1 MLVTNVGHFSTPLK
15 PGPGG
20 LDPSLI
26 YHSKA
31 HKLLYIP
38 NISDLPDGELTCL
51 PFVPYITDQD
61 LFKDTTTICKKWVK
75 SRFLILGDYLSLK
88 VC

>member
-1 MLVTNVGHFSTPLK
+1 MTKKFFWGLSTPLK

-38 NISDLPDGELTCL
+38 NISDLPDGQLTCL
-51 PFVPYITDQD
+51 PFVTYSGIKEPIRSHCVELRTD
-61 LFKDTTTICKKWVK
+61 KTG
-75 SRFLILGDYLSLK
+75 R
-88 VC
+88 